1 MLNWNFDRTELGIA
15 SIEKRL
21 EHIYSLLSMRL
32 VDSNSGISGST
43 AGISL
48 PRFGEY
54 PMDESI
60 ISRNWRIEFPFMTI
74 QTPSMMLL
82 LRLNPRLAAQMVT
95 AERTNVSDLTAP
107 GDFNS
112 SNIQHGNAIK

>member
-1 MLNWNFDRTELGIA
+1 MLNWDFDRTELGIA

-74 QTPSMMLL
+74 QTPSM
-82 LRLNPRLAAQMVT
+82 AAQIVT